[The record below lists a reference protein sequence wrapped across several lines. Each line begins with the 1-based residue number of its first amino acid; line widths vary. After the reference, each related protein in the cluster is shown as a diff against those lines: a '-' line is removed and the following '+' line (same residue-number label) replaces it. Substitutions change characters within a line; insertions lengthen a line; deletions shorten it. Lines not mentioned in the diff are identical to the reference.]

1 MPAGLMMGHHK
12 IKEMKNTIILIW
24 TSMLLMVGACEY
36 KNEEELFGRE
46 TECAEEVFFLTD
58 IQPIIQTNCALSG
71 CHAKG
76 GTSPELTSFEKVA
89 GRAADVAHE
98 TQSGHMPPASSGKS
112 LSAEEIN
119 MISCWVQ
126 QGAKKE

>member
-1 MPAGLMMGHHK
+1 MRNCIFFLVAV
-12 IKEMKNTIILIW
+12 
-24 TSMLLMVGACEY
+24 LLTMVGACEY
-36 KNEEELFGRE
+36 KNEEELFGE
-46 TECAEEVFFLTD
+46 ESECAEEVVFLSD
-58 IQPIIQTNCALSG
+58 IQPITQTNCAISG
-71 CHAKG
+71 CHVQG

-89 GRAADVAHE
+89 ARAADVARE

-112 LSAEEIN
+112 LSVEEIK

>member
-1 MPAGLMMGHHK
+1 MSGL
-12 IKEMKNTIILIW
+12 
-24 TSMLLMVGACEY
+24 LLLAGACEY
-36 KNEEELFGRE
+36 KNEEELFGKE
-46 TECAEEVFFLTD
+46 AQCADEVFFLTD
-58 IQPIIQTNCALSG
+58 IQPIIQTNCAISG
-71 CHAKG
+71 CHASG

-89 GRAADVAHE
+89 ARAADVVRE

-119 MISCWVQ
+119 RISCWVQ